1 MELKIS
7 KNIKLHE
14 QYTNNIN
21 DIEEYFEAEW
31 DGKRC
36 VIETYT
42 DGDWGFTIV
51 GPGNKMESFDFS
63 PNDFNLS
70 QDDTTKAW
78 KATHPLYNDLIPGHG
93 TTKGIALWSC
103 YAKMSAVLEY
113 NLGCVALEESQNKN
127 TAQETIEL
135 NFDAMGG

>member
-1 MELKIS
+1 MELK
-7 KNIKLHE
+7 IKLHE
-14 QYTNNIN
+14 QYANNIN
-21 DIEEYFEAEW
+21 GVEEYFEVEW

-51 GPGNKMESFDFS
+51 GSGNKTESFDFS
-63 PNDFNLS
+63 PTDFNLS
-70 QDDTTKAW
+70 QDDATKVW
-78 KATHPLYNDLIPGHG
+78 KATHPLYNDLIPGYG

-103 YAKMSAVLEY
+103 YTKMSAVLEY
-113 NLGCVALEESQNKN
+113 NLGCVALEESQHKN